1 VYVSLLDSCSLKV
14 DLLQPE
20 LMFRPFELLNQT
32 STTLVCGCGGGLVVG
47 DLLPQVLST
56 PAPLVLDADALNA
69 IARES
74 ALEERLVA
82 RAASDFQTV
91 ITPHPLEAARLL
103 GLTTTQIQNNRLQ
116 AATQLVQRFRCTV
129 VLKGSGTVIA
139 ALGRTPVINSTGNAR
154 LATAGTGDVL
164 AGLVGAKLAG
174 GHNAFEAACQ
184 ACYQHGA
191 LADHW
196 PMQHALT
203 ASALAKALKA

>member
-1 VYVSLLDSCSLKV
+1 
-14 DLLQPE
+14 
-20 LMFRPFELLNQT
+20 
-32 STTLVCGCGGGLVVG
+32 
-47 DLLPQVLST
+47 
-56 PAPLVLDADALNA
+56 LVLDADALNA

-74 ALEERLVA
+74 ALDERLVA
-82 RAASDFQTV
+82 RAASGFQTV

-116 AATQLVQRFRCTV
+116 AATQLAQRLRCTV